1 METILSGL
9 AGGSPRVILSTFS
22 MPWLTRPHT
31 VYWPSRKVASSKQ
44 MKNWL
49 SAESGDWRA
58 RHGHGAAGMRLLGE
72 LGAKLLAGAAAP
84 RAGGIAGLRHEAVD
98 DAVEHHAVIEALT
111 RELLDALDV
120 VRREVGA
127 QLHGDRPAR
136 RLDDQGILGCCRH
149 FGPPIAG
156 PVSTLVAACFRCIVG
171 VGGDLH
177 LDDLVGIGRRLAG
190 A

>member
-31 VYWPSRKVASSKQ
+31 LYWPSRKVASSKQ

-49 SAESGDWRA
+49 SAESVDWARA
-58 RHGHGAAGMRLLGE
+58 ME
-72 LGAKLLAGAAAP
+72 TAP

-98 DAVEHHAVIEALT
+98 DAVEHDAVIEALT

-136 RLDDQGILGCCRH
+136 RLDNQCILGCCRH

-156 PVSTLVAACFRCIVG
+156 PVAVWSRPASM
-171 VGGDLH
+171 H
-177 LDDLVGIGRRLAG
+177 RRRRRRSAS
-190 A
+190 